1 MFGACTWLCGVGLLV
16 SADFLSLGQRNVSV
30 CARRQHC
37 PTQQYETA
45 GVAAPCKTLRWLNTT
60 VHDAER
66 AVASAAVAGPARSRS
81 LPRPTW
87 PIPARAPMH
96 SSDRG
101 RRSESYD
108 GRLKRTPACAFRR
121 LGLGVRNGA
130 GSERQGQP
138 LRESRDETHD
148 AEEDAQRDSTSE
160 GGQGRGYAL
169 SGGRVRRSAWDL
181 NCHLLRG

>member
-16 SADFLSLGQRNVSV
+16 SADFLSLGQRNVLV

-81 LPRPTW
+81 LPRPAW

-101 RRSESYD
+101 RQSESYD
-108 GRLKRTPACAFRR
+108 GRLKRPPACAFRR
-121 LGLGVRNGA
+121 LGLCDSTRSKGYGVRNGA

-160 GGQGRGYAL
+160 GGGGRG
-169 SGGRVRRSAWDL
+169 GGTI
-181 NCHLLRG
+181 

>member
-1 MFGACTWLCGVGLLV
+1 M
-16 SADFLSLGQRNVSV
+16 SLGQRTVLV

-45 GVAAPCKTLRWLNTT
+45 GVTAPCKTLRWLNTT

-66 AVASAAVAGPARSRS
+66 AVASAAVAGPARPRS

-101 RRSESYD
+101 RQSESYD

-121 LGLGVRNGA
+121 LGLCDSTRSKGYGVRNGA

-138 LRESRDETHD
+138 LRESRDKRKTTMPRKTRRGT
-148 AEEDAQRDSTSE
+148 QRARG